1 MNDLGAVLRDR
12 DFPLRAEIVT
22 LLRRADCHYGNA
34 LRDEEAGRGV
44 DQAADERSVRTD
56 RIVALRAAVHRVA
69 NGKAS
74 VSKTQAGH
82 EDGVLRALLHFRNEM
97 SGELQQ
103 HIDTGLARLKAE
115 YIPDLKP
122 IPLQCKHG
130 RTESRPTRTAS
141 RERPCSC
148 GLTHAGE
155 CW

>member
-1 MNDLGAVLRDR
+1 MTNMEFPLGA
-12 DFPLRAEIVT
+12 EIAT

-34 LRDEEAGRGV
+34 LRDEEDGRSV
-44 DQAADERSVRTD
+44 EQTADLRGVRTD
-56 RIVALRAAVHRVA
+56 RIVALRAAVHRAV

-74 VSKTQAGH
+74 VSITQAGH

-97 SGELQQ
+97 SESLQQ

-122 IPLQCKHG
+122 IPLQCKH
-130 RTESRPTRTAS
+130 RFAERRLTRTVS
-141 RERPCSC
+141 RERSCSC